1 MSPLRSALKKASCPG
16 AHASSALLAFN
27 PKPRDCSLCSAG
39 HHSCWHSC
47 AWLSVNKL
55 STSAIPG
62 EGLSVCLHLPYTPT
76 LDPASRTAQPPCLT
90 WENDLWERVCSGA
103 TNSLSCVV
111 EMKRMVQLAAR
122 AHFSQP
128 APPLFKFCFCSK
140 EDTAEI
146 SAVEP
151 MRPVSASKFRLSV
164 M

>member
-1 MSPLRSALKKASCPG
+1 MSPLKKALMPWCSCVLRSASFQSQAQGLHPWLCRASLP
-16 AHASSALLAFN
+16 L
-27 PKPRDCSLCSAG
+27 
-39 HHSCWHSC
+39 HSC

-55 STSAIPG
+55 STPAIPG

-76 LDPASRTAQPPCLT
+76 LDPVSRTAQPLCLT
-90 WENDLWERVCSGA
+90 WENDLWERVSSGA
-103 TNSLSCVV
+103 TNSLSCVG

-128 APPLFKFCFCSK
+128 APPLFKFCSCSK

-151 MRPVSASKFRLSV
+151 MRPVPASKFRLSV